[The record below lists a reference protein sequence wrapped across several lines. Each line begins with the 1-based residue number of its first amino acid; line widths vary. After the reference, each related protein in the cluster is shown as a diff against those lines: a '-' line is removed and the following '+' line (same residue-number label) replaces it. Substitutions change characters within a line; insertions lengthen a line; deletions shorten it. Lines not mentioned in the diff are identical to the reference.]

1 MVTSPPRRP
10 PTGTRPSI
18 DPRIRQRRRS
28 VQRGIGRR
36 RLRVVI
42 AVVVVAAI
50 IGGGLALLHTSWFSA
65 RAVTVTGRHAHTS
78 TAEIINAAGL
88 AHRPLLINVNAG
100 AAESRLKALPFIR
113 TAQVSRH
120 WPDGVQVTV
129 TERVPVAVVAGP
141 SGSWAQVDGTGRVLA
156 VQPTRPTGLVQLVVT
171 TATGPVSPAPAG
183 HGLPSLAAS
192 GLQVCRTL
200 PLAFSAQVVSVTVA
214 PDRTVDLALN
224 SGLTVVMGTDSDL
237 NVKYQDV
244 ASIIAHAS
252 LKGMKTIDVTVP
264 GAPTVS

>member
-1 MVTSPPRRP
+1 
-10 PTGTRPSI
+10 
-18 DPRIRQRRRS
+18 

-42 AVVVVAAI
+42 AVLVVVAI
-50 IGGGLALLHTSWFSA
+50 IGGGFALLHTSFFSA
-65 RAVTVTGRHAHTS
+65 RVVTVTGAHAHTT
-78 TAEIINAAGL
+78 TAEIVNAAGL
-88 AHRPLLINVNAG
+88 AHRPLLISLDAG
-100 AAESRLKALPFIR
+100 AAESRVSALPFIR

-129 TERVPVAVVAGP
+129 TERVPVAVVAGL
-141 SGSWAQVDGTGRVLA
+141 SGLWAQVDATGRVLA
-156 VQPTRPTGLVQLVVT
+156 LQPTRPAGLVQLVVT
-171 TATGPVSPAPAG
+171 TTAGPVAPAPVG
-183 HGLPSLAAS
+183 HGLPTLAAS

>member
-1 MVTSPPRRP
+1 M
-10 PTGTRPSI
+10 
-18 DPRIRQRRRS
+18 
-28 VQRGIGRR
+28 GRR

-42 AVVVVAAI
+42 AIVVVVVI
-50 IGGGLALLHTSWFSA
+50 VGGGLALLHTSLFSA
-65 RAVTVTGRHAHTS
+65 RVVTVTGAHAHTS
-78 TAEIINAAGL
+78 TAEIVNAAGL

-100 AAESRLKALPFIR
+100 AAESRVMALPFVR

-141 SGSWAQVDGTGRVLA
+141 SGAWAQVDATGRVLA
-156 VQPTRPTGLVQLVVT
+156 VQPARPAGLVQLVVT
-171 TATGPVSPAPAG
+171 TATGPVSPAGAG
-183 HGLPSLAAS
+183 HGLPSLAAP

-224 SGLTVVMGTDSDL
+224 SGLTVVMGTDTDL

>member
-10 PTGTRPSI
+10 PPASRPSI
-18 DPRIRQRRRS
+18 DPRIRQRRQS
-28 VQRGIGRR
+28 VQRRVGRR

-42 AVVVVAAI
+42 AVLVVVMI
-50 IGGGLALLHTSWFSA
+50 IGGGLALLHTSSFSA
-65 RAVTVTGRHAHTS
+65 RVVTVTGGHDHTS
-78 TAEIINAAGL
+78 TAEIVDAAGL

-100 AAESRLKALPFIR
+100 AAAAGVNALPFIR
-113 TAQVSRH
+113 TAQVTRH

-129 TERVPVAVVAGP
+129 SERVPVAVMAGG
-141 SGSWAQVDGTGRVLA
+141 SGAWAQVDATGRVLA
-156 VQPTRPTGLVQLVVT
+156 VQPARPAGLVQLVVNT
-171 TATGPVSPAPAG
+171 SSGTVSPTRAG
-183 HGLPSLAAS
+183 RVLPSSAAS

-237 NVKYQDV
+237 TVKYQDV

-264 GAPTVS
+264 VAPTVS